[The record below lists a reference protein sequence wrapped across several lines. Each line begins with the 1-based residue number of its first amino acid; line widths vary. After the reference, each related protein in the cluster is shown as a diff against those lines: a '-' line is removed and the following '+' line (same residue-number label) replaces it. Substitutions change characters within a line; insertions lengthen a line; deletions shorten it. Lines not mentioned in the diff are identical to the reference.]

1 MLAYDRD
8 LRVKFKS
15 LEGFI
20 ADCRNPD
27 EIRREIAD
35 MAKEVDVVVQSFKDW
50 IYPSAHSSERLRVA
64 NKQTYLYD
72 TWKTV
77 NASAVRKLKDSK
89 KMLNR
94 FTHENRPVHELL
106 PNRDPAKVHVETHQ
120 LPVELDELLCK
131 KSLISQLSLQ
141 NRKRN

>member
-35 MAKEVDVVVQSFKDW
+35 MAKEVVAAVQS
-50 IYPSAHSSERLRVA
+50 IG
-64 NKQTYLYD
+64 
-72 TWKTV
+72 
-77 NASAVRKLKDSK
+77 
-89 KMLNR
+89 
-94 FTHENRPVHELL
+94 
-106 PNRDPAKVHVETHQ
+106 
-120 LPVELDELLCK
+120 
-131 KSLISQLSLQ
+131 
-141 NRKRN
+141 